1 MQYRLVAIALGVA
14 AFIGTVGVD
23 RANAVLVSI
32 GLDASPDNTGI
43 TTVATAV
50 DVGASFNGLF
60 NGFSVFAVA
69 AGTPPL
75 FSPVVLGSNT
85 VNTRN
90 VAPGTGTLDVWVTV
104 QHIALSGVQTFLS
117 NFQVT
122 VGNTNQLSFASWV
135 DNADGLF
142 TTTTLLGAAT
152 ANGLQNGFNET
163 DVTNANTDGEVSVTV
178 RYRIAAAEGQG
189 TIAQANV
196 QAVPGPIVGAGL
208 PGLIAACLGLFGLN
222 RRRKKLAA

>member
-43 TTVATAV
+43 TTVDTAV
-50 DVGASFNGLF
+50 NALASFNGSF
-60 NGFSVFAVA
+60 NGFNVFAVA

-85 VNTRN
+85 INTRN
-90 VAPGTGTLDVWVTV
+90 LGTGTGTLDVWVTV
-104 QHIALSGVQTFLS
+104 QHIALSGVQQFLS

-122 VGNTNQLSFASWV
+122 TGNTNQLSFASWV

-163 DVTNANTDGEVSVTV
+163 DTTFANTDGEVSVTV
-178 RYRIAAAEGQG
+178 RYRIAAAVDQS
-189 TIAQANV
+189 TVSQANV